1 MLEDEPIFEDAL
13 FHQKRKHGVW
23 REIEAPVMEGPIADT
38 HAHVQMLRD
47 PALALARAGAHNVGF
62 VECIVDPSEDGFGPF
77 QALPGWLM
85 EATGALRRIT
95 GHCECGVHEV
105 VVAVP
110 QVRIACGVHP
120 HNAKLYTPE
129 LEAALRAHLADRR
142 VSALGEIG
150 LDYHYDLSPREVQQE
165 VFRAQIRL
173 AKETGLPICLHM
185 REAHDDGFAILQEEG
200 FPEAGTL
207 LHCYNLDEAELRRWV
222 DAGCFIAFGG
232 PLTFK
237 KADEVREAAKIVPL
251 DRLLTETDAPYMTPE
266 PLRGIA
272 CEPAHTV
279 WTADLMAT
287 VRGAET
293 PEERAVFF
301 EQLYANAVGLL
312 DREPTA
318 WQRSH
323 EDGAHA

>member
-1 MLEDEPIFEDAL
+1 MLEEEPIFEDAL
-13 FHQKRKHGVW
+13 FRQKRKHGAW
-23 REIEAPVMEGPIADT
+23 REIEAPEMEGPIADT

-85 EATGALRRIT
+85 EAAGALRRIT

-110 QVRIACGVHP
+110 RVRIACGVHP

-129 LEAALRAHLADRR
+129 LEAALRDHLADRR

-150 LDYHYDLSPREVQQE
+150 LDYHYDLSPREAQQE

-237 KADEVREAAKIVPL
+237 KADEVREAAKMVPL

-272 CEPAHTV
+272 CEPAHTI
-279 WTADLMAT
+279 WTTDLMAA
-287 VRGAET
+287 VRGVET
-293 PEERAVFF
+293 PEERTAFF

-312 DREPTA
+312 DREPTE
-318 WQRSH
+318 WQRA
-323 EDGAHA
+323 EQGGAHA